1 MTSLRRCSPSPV
13 TEYLAYER
21 LRNAISAL
29 GGSLEHRREGGPQ
42 GGTWV
47 LRLGGYTL
55 EIPCEAARFRDLDQ
69 CYRLKPGIAFARSF
83 SDYGGDIDPV
93 GVARLFERLLRT
105 SPAMARTGPP
115 LAETMQRTLE
125 VRLKERLA
133 AATEDFRRVFGYAP
147 GRWLQ
152 MESESGTLGA
162 CQRILAPGEYVS
174 QLTPLWEKKRLHQS
188 VEAIVLEPEFGPL
201 FTDVERKVA
210 RERLKA
216 LGFEAP

>member
-1 MTSLRRCSPSPV
+1 MTD
-13 TEYLAYER
+13 YLAYER

-42 GGTWV
+42 GGTWG

-55 EIPCEAARFRDLDQ
+55 EIPCEAARFQDLDH
-69 CYRLKPGIAFARSF
+69 CYRPKPGVPIPGNF
-83 SDYGGDIDPV
+83 SDYTNEIDPA
-93 GVARLFERLLRT
+93 GVARLFERLVRT
-105 SPAMARTGPP
+105 SPSMARTGAALP
-115 LAETMQRTLE
+115 AQDRQRLE
-125 VRLKERLA
+125 KRLKERLA
-133 AATEDFRRVFGYAP
+133 VATEDFKRVFGYAP

-188 VEAIVLEPEFGPL
+188 VEAIILELEFAPL

>member
-1 MTSLRRCSPSPV
+1 M

-21 LRNAISAL
+21 LRNAIAAL
-29 GGSLEHRREGGPQ
+29 GGTLEHRREGGPQ

-55 EIPCEAARFRDLDQ
+55 EIPCEAARFQALDH
-69 CYRLKPGIAFARSF
+69 CYRPKPGVPFPGNF
-83 SDYGGDIDPV
+83 SDYTNDIDPA

-105 SPAMARTGPP
+105 SPTMARTGAALP
-115 LAETMQRTLE
+115 AQDRQRLE
-125 VRLKERLA
+125 KRLKERLA
-133 AATEDFRRVFGYAP
+133 AATEDFKRVFGYAP

-188 VEAIVLEPEFGPL
+188 VEAIVLEPEFEAL
-201 FTDVERKVA
+201 FTEVERRVA

-216 LGFEAP
+216 LGYPAR